1 MEQAIILLHG
11 AISNTFYTTVKPNL
25 LCFNGK
31 VSDQIKNENDKRG
44 KTPRTAEF
52 AIFGAPPQ
60 KNRKS
65 EGEGGR
71 AVLCA
76 HAFIPYFCGMNTS
89 FEMLGTDA
97 LQWAREISKLPEG
110 YFTLCFFPYSR
121 SRGEAGASG
130 ARNFPTN
137 VLPFPLRTICSLA
150 TPKEIR
156 RCVIVYWCDI
166 WLFPMMDIN
175 FTR

>member
-1 MEQAIILLHG
+1 MKMTKGEKHH
-11 AISNTFYTTVKPNL
+11 
-25 LCFNGK
+25 
-31 VSDQIKNENDKRG
+31 
-44 KTPRTAEF
+44 
-52 AIFGAPPQ
+52 APLSLPFSVHPK

-76 HAFIPYFCGMNTS
+76 HAFIRYFCGMNTS

-121 SRGEAGASG
+121 SRGEGGEFGGERKMQVAHATS
-130 ARNFPTN
+130 R
-137 VLPFPLRTICSLA
+137 RTFY
-150 TPKEIR
+150 R
-156 RCVIVYWCDI
+156 FR
-166 WLFPMMDIN
+166 
-175 FTR
+175 